1 MARREIGSDEML
13 QLWLKYTEFQA
24 KQLAASTIQRDYGK
38 IAKRLCLMP
47 DLPNAVAVRDWLT
60 QRYATEVVRR
70 TLQQFSACC
79 AWSVRS
85 GYIKADPYALLV
97 RDFRKKAKG
106 DRRAFT
112 APERDAIIQ
121 AFERDTFSPACAS
134 VKHSHYTGFVKLLF
148 YTGCRL
154 EEARAL
160 QWKHIAH
167 NCTSI
172 RFEAATPSDTNIEG
186 ETKTHSV
193 REFPCNQRLS
203 NLLLSTPHSDGLVFP
218 SPAGKA
224 INTSNLNKRNWS
236 DVVVALVDRHDVRE
250 FLPIKNTRHTFITLA
265 LEAGLDPKDVAYLV
279 GNSAEVIYKHYAAVK
294 RNLVVPDF

>member
-24 KQLAASTIQRDYGK
+24 RQLSPSTIQRDYGK

-70 TLQQFSACC
+70 TLQQCSACC

-85 GYIKADPYALLV
+85 GYITADPFALLV
-97 RDFRKKAKG
+97 GDFRKKGKG

-112 APERDAIIQ
+112 APERDAIIK
-121 AFERDTFSPACAS
+121 AFELDTFSP
-134 VKHSHYTGFVKLLF
+134 VPTTIRHSYYTGFIRLLF
-148 YTGCRL
+148 LTGCRL

-160 QWKHIAH
+160 QWSHIA
-167 NCTSI
+167 TDYAYI
-172 RFEAATPSDTNIEG
+172 RFEAARPSDTNIEG

-193 REFPCNQRLS
+193 REFPCNERLAGFLRSHQR
-203 NLLLSTPHSDGLVFP
+203 SDGLVFP
-218 SPAGKA
+218 SPSGKA
-224 INTSNLNKRNWS
+224 IDTHNLVKRGWS
-236 DVVVALVDRHDVRE
+236 LVVKSLVTTGQVRDY
-250 FLPIKNTRHTFITLA
+250 LPLKNTRHTFITLA

-279 GNSAEVIYKHYAAVK
+279 GNSPEVIYKHYAAVK
-294 RNLVVPDF
+294 RNLIVPDF

>member
-1 MARREIGSDEML
+1 MARRDIGSDEML

-47 DLPNAVAVRDWLT
+47 DLASAVAVRDWLT
-60 QRYATEVVRR
+60 QRYSTEVVRR

-85 GYIKADPYALLV
+85 GYIKADPFALLV
-97 RDFRKKAKG
+97 GDFRKKAKG

-112 APERDAIIQ
+112 APERNAIIQ
-121 AFERDTFSPACAS
+121 AFERDTFSPASSS
-134 VKHSHYTGFVKLLF
+134 VKHSYYTGFIKLLF

-167 NCTSI
+167 DCSSI

-193 REFPCNQRLS
+193 REFPCNERLA
-203 NLLLSTPHSDGLVFP
+203 NLIRSAPRSDGLVFP
-218 SPAGKA
+218 SPSGKA
-224 INTSNLNKRNWS
+224 IDTHNLVKRGWS
-236 DVVVALVDRHDVRE
+236 LVVKSLVDSHQVKE
-250 FLPIKNTRHTFITLA
+250 YLPLKNTRHTFITLA
-265 LEAGLDPKDVAYLV
+265 LEAGLEPKDVAYLV

-294 RNLVVPDF
+294 RNLIVPDF

>member
-47 DLPNAVAVRDWLT
+47 DLASAVEVRDWLT
-60 QRYATEVVRR
+60 QRYSTEVVRR

-85 GYIKADPYALLV
+85 GYIKADPFALLV
-97 RDFRKKAKG
+97 GDFRKKGKG

-134 VKHSHYTGFVKLLF
+134 VKHSYYIGFIKLLF

-160 QWKHIAH
+160 RWQHIAH

-193 REFPCNQRLS
+193 REFPCNERLA
-203 NLLLSTPHSDGLVFP
+203 NLLRSAPRGADLVFP
-218 SPAGKA
+218 SPNGKA
-224 INTSNLNKRNWS
+224 IDTHNLVKRGWS
-236 DVVVALVDRHDVRE
+236 LVVKSLADTHQVKE
-250 FLPIKNTRHTFITLA
+250 YLPLKNTRHTFITLA

>member
-47 DLPNAVAVRDWLT
+47 DLANAVAVRDWLT

-85 GYIKADPYALLV
+85 GYIKADPFALLV
-97 RDFRKKAKG
+97 GDFRKKAKG

-121 AFERDTFSPACAS
+121 SFERDTFNPACAS
-134 VKHSHYTGFVKLLF
+134 VKHSYYTGFIKLLF

-160 QWKHIAH
+160 QWQHIAH

-172 RFEAATPSDTNIEG
+172 RFEAANPSDTNIEG

-193 REFPCNQRLS
+193 REFPCNERLS
-203 NLLLSTPHSDGLVFP
+203 NLLLSDSRSDGLVFP

-224 INTSNLNKRNWS
+224 INTSNLNKRIWS
-236 DVVVALVDRHDVRE
+236 DVVVSLVDRHQVRE

-265 LEAGLDPKDVAYLV
+265 LEAGMDPKDVAYLV